1 MSKNDVSKAPEKT
14 QKDIQSMS
22 RHEFLLLPQR
32 KYKGI
37 LGKMPSGSSE
47 RKFEPKV
54 DVSKKKS
61 KYKPPIDVTTEGS
74 NEIKKPTIANIFRSE
89 DKVFDTFIKF
99 FVPKEVF
106 AIAATSQKT
115 YRHIIQYPKP
125 LIHKI
130 SLRAFIYMLK
140 YNQSGILHQAHLL
153 IGSDEGDPCS
163 SDDTDLLL
171 NYMNDKLNKNIKE
184 KKMKKLISIGNN
196 NDKDNDNDATSTFK
210 VYSIGLQLR
219 SEVLTDQ
226 AHEILASVST
236 SIKMQ
241 YLKSLSFEGSAMDSP
256 MFIHAL
262 NCFKGAV
269 WSNLTKINLSHN
281 GAYYTAVHKLQVMLR
296 QDKKYL
302 PLLNTIIIA
311 STGAEIAAIEFFDHK
326 FLKTRPKLTSIDISG
341 NNVNLLDSDASK
353 LMAKCDISFGPL
365 KHIDLSFNPLADD
378 GMLKILRSAL
388 PIEYESANPN
398 KPPEEGKT
406 YTLDRLICQNSQIG
420 DGCMLHLVELMKLKR
435 FTNLK
440 SLQLCMNHMTKNTA
454 KWIIEPLQKG
464 MLPSLISL
472 GLGMNNLG
480 DDGMIRFSNCMKL
493 GTLDQLE
500 ELDLAEVGSGINN
513 INLFAANIIERD
525 ELQQPP
531 IMKLK
536 VLKLYGK
543 QPFIGK
549 KSAKIQFPPRVLERI
564 HIS

>member
-1 MSKNDVSKAPEKT
+1 MSKKNASNTPEKS
-14 QKDIQSMS
+14 QNNISSMS
-22 RHEFLLLPQR
+22 RHDFLLLPQR

-37 LGKMPSGSSE
+37 LGKMPSGSSV
-47 RKFEPKV
+47 RNFEPKV

-61 KYKPPIDVTTEGS
+61 KYKPPIDVTAEGS
-74 NEIKKPTIANIFRSE
+74 NEIKIPTIANIFRSE
-89 DKVFDTFIKF
+89 DKIFDTFIKYF
-99 FVPKEVF
+99 EPKEVY
-106 AIAATSQKT
+106 AIASTSQKT

-125 LIHKI
+125 LVHKI
-130 SLRAFIYMLK
+130 SLRAFLHILK
-140 YNQSGILHQAHLL
+140 YNSSGILHHAHLL

-163 SDDTDLLL
+163 SNDTNLLL
-171 NYMNDKLNKNIKE
+171 SYMNDKLNKKLKE
-184 KKMKKLISIGNN
+184 KKMKKMISTGN
-196 NDKDNDNDATSTFK
+196 DDDDDDDATSHFK
-210 VYSIGLQLR
+210 IYSIGLQLR

-226 AHEILASVST
+226 AHEILASIST
-236 SIKMQ
+236 STKMQ
-241 YLKSLSFEGSAMDSP
+241 HLTTLSFEGSAMDSP
-256 MFIHAL
+256 MFIYAL

-269 WSNLTKINLSHN
+269 WGNLNKINLSHN

-302 PLLNTIIIA
+302 PLLDTIIIA
-311 STGAEIAAIEFFDHK
+311 STGAEVAAMEFFDYK
-326 FLKTRPKLTSIDISG
+326 FLKARPKLTSIDISG

-353 LMAKCDISFGPL
+353 LMARCDISFGPL

-388 PIEYESANPN
+388 PIEYESGNPN
-398 KPPEEGKT
+398 KPPDTGQT
-406 YTLDRLICQNSQIG
+406 YILDRLICQNSQIG
-420 DGCMLHLVELMKLKR
+420 DGCMLHLVELIKLKR
-435 FTNLK
+435 FTNLTC
-440 SLQLCMNHMTKNTA
+440 LQLSMNHMTKYA
-454 KWIIEPLQKG
+454 ARWIIEPLQKG
-464 MLPSLISL
+464 MLPSLVTL

-500 ELDLAEVGSGINN
+500 ELDIAQVGAGINN

-525 ELQQPP
+525 NLQQPP

-549 KSAKIQFPPRVLERI
+549 KAAKIQFPPRVLERI
-564 HIS
+564 NIS